1 MAKRIIALAISFIL
15 LTAGAFAA
23 EAQADAE
30 NAGAGEEEAV
40 TLELNAKSVLL
51 MEAQTGRVLYE
62 QNPHERLAP
71 ASVTKVMTLLL
82 AMEALDEGRIKL
94 SDEATC
100 SEHAASLGGSQIY
113 LEPGEVMTVVDL
125 LKAIAVASAN
135 DASVMLAEHIAG
147 SEEGFVEM
155 MNARAKKLGMKNT
168 TFVNSYGLEDPDH
181 RTTAYDVALMS
192 RELLKH
198 EKVFDYTKI
207 WMDTLR
213 DGKFGLANTN
223 KLVRFYNGCTGLKT
237 GSTGA
242 ALYCISATA
251 LRDNMHLIAVVM
263 GSPTSA
269 ERFSAATKLLD
280 YGFANYAMA
289 HPKLPELP
297 KIKVLKGIADSVSL
311 KAEGDGAVLLEK
323 SKARDIEARLSLPE
337 SLQAPVEKGQKVGAV
352 IFEVDGEQVASLT
365 LRAAESVRRAGF
377 FDMLRRLLRRLLI

>member
-94 SDEATC
+94 TDEATC
-100 SEHAASLGGSQIY
+100 SEHAASLGRSQIY

-168 TFVNSYGLEDPDH
+168 TFVNSYGLEDPD
-181 RTTAYDVALMS
+181 RRRFTTWRS
-192 RELLKH
+192 
-198 EKVFDYTKI
+198 
-207 WMDTLR
+207 
-213 DGKFGLANTN
+213 
-223 KLVRFYNGCTGLKT
+223 CP
-237 GSTGA
+237 GS
-242 ALYCISATA
+242 
-251 LRDNMHLIAVVM
+251 
-263 GSPTSA
+263 
-269 ERFSAATKLLD
+269 F
-280 YGFANYAMA
+280 
-289 HPKLPELP
+289 
-297 KIKVLKGIADSVSL
+297 
-311 KAEGDGAVLLEK
+311 
-323 SKARDIEARLSLPE
+323 
-337 SLQAPVEKGQKVGAV
+337 
-352 IFEVDGEQVASLT
+352 
-365 LRAAESVRRAGF
+365 
-377 FDMLRRLLRRLLI
+377 